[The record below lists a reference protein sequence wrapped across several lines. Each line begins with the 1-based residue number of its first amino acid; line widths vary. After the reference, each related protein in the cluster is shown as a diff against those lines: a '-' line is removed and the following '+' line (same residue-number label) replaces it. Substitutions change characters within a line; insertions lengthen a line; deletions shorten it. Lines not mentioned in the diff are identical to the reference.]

1 MTCHACGGALPADA
15 RFCPSCGAPATGP
28 AVERRLVTVL
38 FSDLVGSTS
47 LAERLDPEVL
57 DAIMGAY
64 HDLARRAIE
73 RNGGT
78 VAASQG
84 DGAIG
89 MFGLPTAHEDDAA
102 RAARAGLDL
111 IGGLDGLEPA
121 AGHGIALE
129 ARVGIEAG
137 ELLSDLAKA
146 TSGTLPS
153 DVLNT
158 AARLQSAASPGTI
171 LAGETA
177 AHLLRGAATLQPL
190 PPLRLKGKAE
200 LVAVVQV
207 LAVEPGARR
216 PSSSPFVGRERDLAW
231 L

>member
-111 IGGLDGLEPA
+111 IGGLAQSGRGYAPRCSVRLWRLTFWETVCAMHSIRGTTRRSCSTPK
-121 AGHGIALE
+121 
-129 ARVGIEAG
+129 RV
-137 ELLSDLAKA
+137 
-146 TSGTLPS
+146 
-153 DVLNT
+153 
-158 AARLQSAASPGTI
+158 
-171 LAGETA
+171 
-177 AHLLRGAATLQPL
+177 
-190 PPLRLKGKAE
+190 
-200 LVAVVQV
+200 
-207 LAVEPGARR
+207 ARR
-216 PSSSPFVGRERDLAW
+216 DPISHTPDPMGNCDCVVCCHFGLRFVLHGAS
-231 L
+231 